1 MLKKGFKN
9 LSIGLLIMAIGST
22 VVATSEGSHVDD
34 DLGITPAID
43 PRKVL
48 STLERTLT
56 REAVDFSEELFTKG
70 AKTVEGLLTE
80 YKGSDD
86 QKQEKILT
94 AVIVGAV
101 KRLTKGSDKIWVT
114 ARLANFL
121 LGNRLHP
128 ATYGWL
134 DDDVEILT
142 YLRDP
147 ETQSVRDTSSLIY
160 QLTQKFINGAANFT
174 KTYAFYDQFTLTQH
188 SFDVSE
194 IFGDIS
200 QRVLPS
206 AVDIFNEAVVSNW
219 GDPIVMQ
226 KEGSAGIKTNNDDES
241 SITAMSATSTSYSS
255 AFSLH
260 SQNGTILS
268 GQDILAG
275 FSTALYDYPASKDK
289 KDAKT
294 SMQNA
299 LEFYNNQQSSRQQM
313 LAFAFK
319 DILDCLATNKADLS
333 RFAHWKVARLAYF
346 LLANRLL
353 PPTHQ
358 WLCAVSSTSETQED
372 NNNKRLK
379 YLMGEKGMLQSAMD
393 RLLLLQLGEPENITE
408 STDRLT
414 RIHSLAI
421 SFKRGAEGY
430 VDARAGF
437 RDLAKKQR
445 ALDASGTFGD
455 TRKMPSAL
463 TIFGASMNSKK
474 TLYQLKDKE
483 PTPQNDEEH
492 VGDEADRKKPSST
505 YPSYSYWPIPVGLA
519 VVGGVAA
526 CWFYKDIL
534 KENMASFR
542 ESLMGK

>member
-9 LSIGLLIMAIGST
+9 LSIGLLIMAISST
-22 VVATSEGSHVDD
+22 VVAASEGSLVDD

-56 REAVDFSEELFTKG
+56 REAVDFSEELFTKR

-80 YKGSDD
+80 YKGRDD

-134 DDDVEILT
+134 DDDVEILA
-142 YLRDP
+142 YLRNP
-147 ETQSVRDTSSLIY
+147 ATQSVTDKSSLIY

-174 KTYAFYDQFTLTQH
+174 KTYAFYDQFTLIQH
-188 SFDVSE
+188 SFDASE
-194 IFGDIS
+194 VFGDIS

-206 AVDIFNEAVVSNW
+206 AVDIFNEAVISNW
-219 GDPIVMQ
+219 GDPIVIQ
-226 KEGSAGIKTNNDDES
+226 KEGSAGIKTSDETS
-241 SITAMSATSTSYSS
+241 SITAVSTTSTSYSS
-255 AFSLH
+255 AFSFQ
-260 SQNGTILS
+260 SQNVVILPGPTS
-268 GQDILAG
+268 PAN

-299 LEFYNNQQSSRQQM
+299 LDFYKTQQCSRQQM

-319 DILDCLATNKADLS
+319 DILDCLATNMADVS
-333 RFAHWKVARLAYF
+333 RLAHWKVARLAYF

-358 WLCAVSSTSETQED
+358 WLCAVSSTTDGELE
-372 NNNKRLK
+372 NNNTRLK
-379 YLMGEKGMLQSAMD
+379 YLMGENGMLQSAMD
-393 RLLLLQLGEPENITE
+393 HLLQSELSVPENITE
-408 STDRLT
+408 SSLT

-421 SFKRGAEGY
+421 KFKRGAEGY
-430 VDARAGF
+430 MEARAGF
-437 RDLAKKQR
+437 RYLAKKQR
-445 ALDASGTFGD
+445 DLDTSGTFGD
-455 TRKMPSAL
+455 TRQMPSVL

-474 TLYQLKDKE
+474 TMYQVDLK
-483 PTPQNDEEH
+483 TTQTDEVH

-505 YPSYSYWPIPVGLA
+505 YFSSSYLIPVGVA

-534 KENMASFR
+534 KETIDSFR
-542 ESLMGK
+542 ASLKGK

>member
-56 REAVDFSEELFTKG
+56 CEAVDFSEELFTKG
-70 AKTVEGLLTE
+70 TKTVEDLLTE
-80 YKGSDD
+80 YNGRDD

-142 YLRDP
+142 CLRDP
-147 ETQSVRDTSSLIY
+147 ETQSVTDISSLIY

-174 KTYAFYDQFTLTQH
+174 KTYAFYDQFTLTQY
-188 SFDVSE
+188 SFDTSG
-194 IFGDIS
+194 IFGNID
-200 QRVLPS
+200 QRFLPR
-206 AVDIFNEAVVSNW
+206 AVDIFNEAVISNW
-219 GDPIVMQ
+219 GDPIVIQ
-226 KEGSAGIKTNNDDES
+226 REGSAESNANDDTS
-241 SITAMSATSTSYSS
+241 SITGVSITSTSYSS
-255 AFSLH
+255 AFSFQ
-260 SQNGTILS
+260 SQNVVILP
-268 GQDILAG
+268 GQTSPAN
-275 FSTALYDYPASKDK
+275 FSTALYDYPVSKRK
-289 KDAKT
+289 EDAKQ
-294 SMQNA
+294 SMENA
-299 LEFYNNQQSSRQQM
+299 LAFYKNEQSSRQQM
-313 LAFAFK
+313 IAFAFK
-319 DILDCLATNKADLS
+319 DILDCLATNSADVS
-333 RFAHWKVARLAYF
+333 RLAHWKVARLAYF

-358 WLCAVSSTSETQED
+358 WLGVVSSTSETQED

-379 YLMGEKGMLQSAMD
+379 YLMGENGMLQSAMD
-393 RLLLLQLGEPENITE
+393 RLLKLQLAEPETITS
-408 STDRLT
+408 STGSLT
-414 RIHSLAI
+414 CIRSLAT

-430 VDARAGF
+430 MDARAAF
-437 RDLAKKQR
+437 RLLAKTQR
-445 ALDASGTFGD
+445 ALDTSRIFGD
-455 TRKMPSAL
+455 TIQIPSTV
-463 TIFGASMNSKK
+463 TIFGASMNPKK
-474 TLYQLKDKE
+474 TLYQFEPNSTNTDIENKDDQPSSE
-483 PTPQNDEEH
+483 
-492 VGDEADRKKPSST
+492 KPSSS
-505 YPSYSYWPIPVGLA
+505 YSIYSYWPISVGLA

-542 ESLMGK
+542 ESLKGK